1 MEERSA
7 TAETAVPRGE
17 RQRAVEEVRLLAA
30 EIVGRDGAVA
40 ELLTRL
46 ADAVERNQ
54 PEDVRAYAGAIPPRT
69 VADDLAQRHRS
80 IWSFAELARSALVL
94 LPIAITWYG
103 LAAAS
108 ATYAELVTKR
118 PELVTQP
125 FLLLWQRGFDGMGG
139 TISFSLLA
147 AIDGTLI
154 SIIIALSLAIHYKAD
169 VHDPRALAQTLL
181 RESQVRGLLARCL
194 ALSPSAQSLDPD
206 LEALGIAAPGIADA
220 VIALR
225 AYAGQLPELLVA
237 LEGLAQRSVSIQE
250 SLRDQVATAGAR
262 EAAFTTALERIVRD
276 ASSQTRGA
284 SSLAADTATAAAAEQ
299 AQILGE
305 MRSIVAGLE
314 EAKNAQRTVLGSV
327 GLQTDAMNYM
337 AKALVLASE
346 RVQVASQ
353 ALGDAAVPPVL
364 FRPLF
369 RRRRQLAAPAAIGF
383 VVLAVV
389 LSIVA
394 LAGGAPPAPVR

>member
-1 MEERSA
+1 MEVTEA
-7 TAETAVPRGE
+7 PEVAAPRGE
-17 RQRAVEEVRLLAA
+17 RQRTVEEVRLLAG
-30 EIVGRDGAVA
+30 EIAGRDGAVA

-54 PEDVRAYAGAIPPRT
+54 PEDVRAYAGAIPPRA

-80 IWSFAELARSALVL
+80 IWSFAELVRSALVL

-108 ATYAELVTKR
+108 ATYAELVTAR

-139 TISFSLLA
+139 TISFSQLA

-154 SIIIALSLAIHYKAD
+154 TVIIALSLAIHYKAD
-169 VHDPRALAQTLL
+169 VHDPRALAQILL

-194 ALSPSAQSLDPD
+194 ALSPSAQPLDPD
-206 LEALGIAAPGIADA
+206 LEGRGFDTPGTSDA
-220 VIALR
+220 VVALR
-225 AYAGQLPELLVA
+225 AYAGQLPQLVGA
-237 LEGLAQRSVSIQE
+237 LEGLAERSVAIQE
-250 SLRDQVATAGAR
+250 SLRAQTASAEAR
-262 EAAFTTALERIVRD
+262 EVAFTAALERIVRE
-276 ASSQTRGA
+276 AGSRAPGA
-284 SSLAADTATAAAAEQ
+284 ASLAADATAAAAEEQ
-299 AQILGE
+299 ARILEE
-305 MRSIVAGLE
+305 MRRIVAGLE
-314 EAKNAQRTVLGSV
+314 DAKNAQRVVLGSV

-364 FRPLF
+364 FRPIF
-369 RRRRQLAAPAAIGF
+369 RRRRQLTAIAAIAF
-383 VVLAVV
+383 VLLAVV
-389 LSIVA
+389 LSVAA
-394 LAGGAPPAPVR
+394 LASVAPAP

>member
-1 MEERSA
+1 MEVTEA
-7 TAETAVPRGE
+7 PEVAAPRGE
-17 RQRAVEEVRLLAA
+17 RQRTVEEVRLLAE
-30 EIVGRDGAVA
+30 EIAGRDGAVA

-54 PEDVRAYAGAIPPRT
+54 PEDVRAYAGAIPPRA
-69 VADDLAQRHRS
+69 VADDLARRHRS
-80 IWSFAELARSALVL
+80 IWSFAELVRSALVL

-108 ATYAELVTKR
+108 ATYAELVTAR

-139 TISFSLLA
+139 TISFSMLA

-154 SIIIALSLAIHYKAD
+154 TVIIALSLAIHYKAD
-169 VHDPRALAQTLL
+169 VHDPRALAQILL

-194 ALSPSAQSLDPD
+194 ALSPSAQPLDPD
-206 LEALGIAAPGIADA
+206 LEGRGFETPGSSDA
-220 VIALR
+220 VVALR
-225 AYAGQLPELLVA
+225 AYAGQLPQLVRA
-237 LEGLAQRSVSIQE
+237 LEGLAEGGVAIQE
-250 SLRDQVATAGAR
+250 SLRAQTASAEAR
-262 EAAFTTALERIVRD
+262 EVAFTAALERFVRE
-276 ASSQTRGA
+276 ASHVPGA
-284 SSLAADTATAAAAEQ
+284 PSLAADATTAAAEEQ
-299 AQILGE
+299 ARILEE
-305 MRSIVAGLE
+305 MRRIVAGLE
-314 EAKNAQRTVLGSV
+314 DAKNAQRVVLGSV

-364 FRPLF
+364 FRPIF
-369 RRRRQLAAPAAIGF
+369 RRRRQLTAIAAIAF
-383 VVLAVV
+383 VLLAVV
-389 LSIVA
+389 LSVAA
-394 LAGGAPPAPVR
+394 LAGGATAP